1 MAVVFVDFTDNDGV
15 SWKINPAQVISI
27 TGSKVAGKQSIVLQD
42 GTRLLSQTKTLAE
55 VEAIFEV

>member
-15 SWKINPAQVISI
+15 AWKINPAQVISI
-27 TGSKVAGKQSIVLQD
+27 TGSTVAGKQSIVLQD

>member
-1 MAVVFVDFTDNDGV
+1 MAVIFVDFTDNDGTV
-15 SWKINPAQVISI
+15 WKINPAQVISI
-27 TGSKVAGKQSIVLQD
+27 TGSTVAGKQSIVLQD